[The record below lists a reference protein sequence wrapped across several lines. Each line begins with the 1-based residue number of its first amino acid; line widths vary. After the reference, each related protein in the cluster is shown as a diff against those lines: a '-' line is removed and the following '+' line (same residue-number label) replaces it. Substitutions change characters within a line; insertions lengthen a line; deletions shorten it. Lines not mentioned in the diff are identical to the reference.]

1 VRDGSEVHRSPK
13 GSVPEVERGLAHS
26 ARPWRLVFATSLIA
40 GVVQI
45 ALIRELSA
53 YHALS
58 SVDLSIRL
66 VIAVVIAAYGIGAVL
81 CPLIGRFGEPRALAA
96 LGGGLALYL
105 ITLLV
110 AGLWWLESQL
120 SASAVDAFHL
130 LALGALVAPPFVA
143 CGMVVAH
150 LVTNL
155 QRHSPDRIGAFVGLS
170 LVGTMAGV
178 ILSYHYAQ
186 WVGINSLMVLA
197 ALCALPLLLD
207 RPILASVVAV
217 IVTALPVEGW
227 LEDQRDSRPDFF
239 GPVTVENTELVFS
252 GWSPHQKVDLYTF
265 EDEILLG
272 CYNGFWQWWVAAR
285 TDHPNAFP
293 GYSLLYAADRIE
305 DRDVLVI
312 GSGAG
317 MGLLHLEAS
326 RPRSI
331 TAVELDPLVVELSRG
346 PFASFNDRIYDRVKV
361 FVMDGRSF
369 LEATDQ
375 NFDVIIYEAS
385 FLTATHPK
393 VAVSAENYLYTREGI
408 EAALR
413 HLRPGGIGIITY
425 AGSNLAFA
433 RVIEGI
439 KNLGASVETLQVIAD
454 ETLWPHMPA
463 LIFGLDAQQVK
474 DIREQVFAT
483 ETTARVGP
491 YLSNTTGAEPITD
504 ARPFLYAG
512 RPGELQPLAWIIAAC
527 VAALLFGMRRP
538 KQRAVRSYYFLVGA
552 AFMLVQY
559 GLISAFRSFLGDP
572 VTTAYAIVLFL
583 LGGMAIGSMQLS
595 AFLLWSSQR
604 QCAFAAVALL
614 VSTATIWWLPLD
626 LAFAPIGVRSLLAAI
641 AVVPIAVL
649 LGIFFPLGLRGQ
661 PHEAVPTAYLYD
673 ALGTIAGF
681 MLFYWVALQAG
692 TTAPFAFGAVAYAAA
707 WWVLPARIGR
717 LPA

>member
-1 VRDGSEVHRSPK
+1 MEANDCSSAGPAIGLERPVH
-13 GSVPEVERGLAHS
+13 
-26 ARPWRLVFATSLIA
+26 PWRLVFGASLIA

-81 CPLIGRFGEPRALAA
+81 SPLIGRFGESRTLAV

-105 ITLLV
+105 IALLV

-120 SASAVDAFHL
+120 SASAVDAVEL
-130 LALGALVAPPFVA
+130 LALGALVSPPFVA

-150 LVTNL
+150 LATNL
-155 QRHSPDRIGAFVGLS
+155 QRHSPHRIGAFVGLS

-186 WVGINSLMVLA
+186 WIGVNSLMVLA
-197 ALCALPLLLD
+197 ALCALPVFVD
-207 RPILASVVAV
+207 RPIIAALVAV
-217 IVTALPVEGW
+217 IVMALPVEGW
-227 LEDQRDSRPDFF
+227 LEEQRDSRPDFF
-239 GPVTVENTELVFS
+239 GPVSIENTELVFS
-252 GWSPHQKVDLYTF
+252 GWSPHQKVDFYTF

-293 GYSLLYAADRIE
+293 GYALLYAADRIE

-331 TAVELDPLVVELSRG
+331 TAIELDPLVVELSRG
-346 PFASFNDRIYDRVKV
+346 RFAAFNDRIYDRVEV
-361 FVMDGRSF
+361 FAMDGRSF

-375 NFDVIIYEAS
+375 QFDVIIYEAS
-385 FLTATHPK
+385 FLTAAHPK

-408 EAALR
+408 EVALQ
-413 HLRPGGIGIITY
+413 HLRPGGLGIVTY
-425 AGSNLAFA
+425 AGSNRAFA
-433 RVIEGI
+433 RVIAGI
-439 KNLGASVETLQVIAD
+439 ESQGASVATLRVIAN
-454 ETLWPHMPA
+454 ETLWPQMPA
-463 LIFGLDAQQVK
+463 LIFGRDAQQV
-474 DIREQVFAT
+474 DRVLEQLFAA
-483 ETTARVGP
+483 ETSAQVGP
-491 YLSNTTGAEPITD
+491 YLSNSTGAEPITD

-512 RPGELQPLAWIIAAC
+512 RPGELQPLGWMIAAC
-527 VAALLFGMRRP
+527 LATLVVGLRRS
-538 KQRAVRSYYFLVGA
+538 KQRAVRSYYFLIGT

-559 GLISAFRSFLGDP
+559 GMVSAFRSFLGDP

-583 LGGMAIGSMQLS
+583 LGGMALGSTRLPV
-595 AFLLWSSQR
+595 FLAWSHPR
-604 QCAFAAVALL
+604 QCAFAAAALL
-614 VSTATIWWLPLD
+614 ISAATIWWLPLD
-626 LAFAPIGVRSLLAAI
+626 LAFTPIGFRSLLAAI
-641 AVVPIAVL
+641 AVVPVAVL

-661 PHEAVPTAYLYD
+661 THEAVATAYLYD
-673 ALGTIAGF
+673 ALGTITGF
-681 MLFYWVALQAG
+681 VLFYLIALQAG
-692 TTAPFAFGAVAYAAA
+692 TAAPFAFGAVAYTAA
-707 WWVLPARIGR
+707 WWILPARIGR
-717 LPA
+717 LPS

>member
-1 VRDGSEVHRSPK
+1 MQASDCPTAGSAV
-13 GSVPEVERGLAHS
+13 GLEQPT
-26 ARPWRLVFATSLIA
+26 RPWRLVFGTSLVA

-66 VIAVVIAAYGIGAVL
+66 VIAVVIAGYGIGAVL
-81 CPLIGRFGEPRALAA
+81 SPLIGRFGESRSLAA

-105 ITLLV
+105 IALLV
-110 AGLWWLESQL
+110 AGLWWLEAQL
-120 SASAVDAFHL
+120 SASAVDVVQL
-130 LALGALVAPPFVA
+130 VALGALVAPPFVA

-155 QRHSPDRIGAFVGLS
+155 QRHAPHRIGAFVGLS

-186 WVGINSLMVLA
+186 WIGVNSLMVLA
-197 ALCALPLLLD
+197 ALCALPVLLD
-207 RPILASVVAV
+207 RPIIAALVAA

-227 LEDQRDSRPDFF
+227 LEAQRDSRPDFF
-239 GPVTVENTELVFS
+239 GPVSIENTELVFS

-293 GYSLLYAADRIE
+293 GYSLLYAPDRIE

-346 PFASFNDRIYDRVKV
+346 PFAEFNDRIYDRVEV
-361 FVMDGRSF
+361 FAIDGRSF
-369 LEATDQ
+369 LEATDRQ
-375 NFDVIIYEAS
+375 FDVIIYEAS

-408 EAALR
+408 EVALQ
-413 HLRPGGIGIITY
+413 HLRPGGLGIVAY
-425 AGSNLAFA
+425 AGTNRAFA
-433 RVIEGI
+433 RVIAGI
-439 KNLGASVETLQVIAD
+439 EHEGASVATLRVIAD
-454 ETLWPHMPA
+454 ETLWPQMPA
-463 LIFGLDAQQVK
+463 LIFGRDAQQV
-474 DIREQVFAT
+474 DRVLEQVFAT
-483 ETTARVGP
+483 KTSARVGP
-491 YLSNTTGAEPITD
+491 YLSDTAGAEPITD

-512 RPGELQPLAWIIAAC
+512 RPGELRPLAWMVAVC
-527 VAALLFGMRRP
+527 FAALFVGLRRP
-538 KQRAVRSYYFLVGA
+538 KQRAVRSYYFLIGA

-559 GLISAFRSFLGDP
+559 GMVSAFRSFLGDP

-583 LGGMAIGSMQLS
+583 LGGMALGSTRLPV
-595 AFLLWSSQR
+595 FLAWSRPR
-604 QCAFAAVALL
+604 QWVFAAAALL
-614 VSTATIWWLPLD
+614 VSAATILWLPLD
-626 LAFAPIGVRSLLAAI
+626 LAFEPIWFRSLLAAI
-641 AVVPIAVL
+641 AVVPVAVL

-661 PHEAVPTAYLYD
+661 THEAVATAYLYD

-681 MLFYWVALQAG
+681 VLFYLIALQAG
-692 TTAPFAFGAVAYAAA
+692 TAAPFACGAAAYAAA
-707 WWVLPARIGR
+707 WWILPARIGR
-717 LPA
+717 LPS

>member
-1 VRDGSEVHRSPK
+1 MEANDCSSAGPAIGLERPVH
-13 GSVPEVERGLAHS
+13 
-26 ARPWRLVFATSLIA
+26 PWRLVFGASLIA

-81 CPLIGRFGEPRALAA
+81 SPLIGRFGESRTLAV

-105 ITLLV
+105 IALLV

-120 SASAVDAFHL
+120 SASAVDAVEL

-143 CGMVVAH
+143 CGMVIAH
-150 LVTNL
+150 LATNL
-155 QRHSPDRIGAFVGLS
+155 QRHSPHRIGAFVGLS

-186 WVGINSLMVLA
+186 WIGVNSLMVLA
-197 ALCALPLLLD
+197 ALCALPVFVD
-207 RPILASVVAV
+207 RPIIAALVAV
-217 IVTALPVEGW
+217 IVMALPVEGW
-227 LEDQRDSRPDFF
+227 LEEQRDSRPDFF
-239 GPVTVENTELVFS
+239 GPVSIENTELVFS
-252 GWSPHQKVDLYTF
+252 GWSPHQKVDFYTF

-293 GYSLLYAADRIE
+293 GYALLYAADRIE

-331 TAVELDPLVVELSRG
+331 TAIELDPLVVELSRG
-346 PFASFNDRIYDRVKV
+346 RFAAFNDRIYDRVEV
-361 FVMDGRSF
+361 FAMDGRSF

-375 NFDVIIYEAS
+375 QFDVIIYEAS
-385 FLTATHPK
+385 FLTAAHPK

-408 EAALR
+408 EVALQ
-413 HLRPGGIGIITY
+413 HLRPGGHGIVTY
-425 AGSNLAFA
+425 AGSNRAFA
-433 RVIEGI
+433 RVIAGI
-439 KNLGASVETLQVIAD
+439 ESQGASVATLRVIAN
-454 ETLWPHMPA
+454 ETLWPQMPA
-463 LIFGLDAQQVK
+463 LIFGRDAQQV
-474 DIREQVFAT
+474 DRVLEQLFAA
-483 ETTARVGP
+483 ETSAQVGP
-491 YLSNTTGAEPITD
+491 YLSNSTGAESITD

-512 RPGELQPLAWIIAAC
+512 RPGELQPLGWMIAAC
-527 VAALLFGMRRP
+527 LATLVVGLRRS
-538 KQRAVRSYYFLVGA
+538 KQRAVRSYYFLIGT

-559 GLISAFRSFLGDP
+559 GMVSAFRSFLGDP

-583 LGGMAIGSMQLS
+583 LGGMALGSTRLPV
-595 AFLLWSSQR
+595 FLAWSHPR
-604 QCAFAAVALL
+604 QCAFAAAALL
-614 VSTATIWWLPLD
+614 ISAATIWWLPLD
-626 LAFAPIGVRSLLAAI
+626 LAFTPIGFRSLLAAI
-641 AVVPIAVL
+641 AVVPVAVL

-661 PHEAVPTAYLYD
+661 THEAVATAYLYD
-673 ALGTIAGF
+673 ALGTITGF
-681 MLFYWVALQAG
+681 VLFYLIALQAG
-692 TTAPFAFGAVAYAAA
+692 TAAPFAFGAVAYAAA
-707 WWVLPARIGR
+707 WWILPARIGR
-717 LPA
+717 LPS

>member
-1 VRDGSEVHRSPK
+1 MEGSDVQAQSPDPAVGSEIGFEHP
-13 GSVPEVERGLAHS
+13 
-26 ARPWRLVFATSLIA
+26 ARPWRLVFGTSLIA

-66 VIAVVIAAYGIGAVL
+66 VIAVVIAAYGIGAAL
-81 CPLIGRFGEPRALAA
+81 SPLVGRFGESRALVAIGSA
-96 LGGGLALYL
+96 LAFYL
-105 ITLLV
+105 IALLV
-110 AGLWWLESQL
+110 AGLWWLDSQL
-120 SASAVDAFHL
+120 SANAVDAFRL

-150 LVTNL
+150 LATNL

-178 ILSYHYAQ
+178 ILSHHYAQ
-186 WVGINSLMVLA
+186 WIGINSLMVLA
-197 ALCALPLLLD
+197 ALCALPVLLD
-207 RPILASVVAV
+207 RQIIAASVAA
-217 IVTALPVEGW
+217 IVTVLPMEGW
-227 LEDQRDSRPDFF
+227 LEAQRESRPDFF
-239 GPVTVENTELVFS
+239 GPVNIENTELVFS

-293 GYSLLYAADRIE
+293 GYSLLYAADWIE
-305 DRDVLVI
+305 NRDVLVI

-317 MGLLHLEAS
+317 MGLLHLEIS

-346 PFASFNDRIYDRVKV
+346 PFAAFNDRIYDRVEV
-361 FVMDGRSF
+361 FAMDGRSF

-385 FLTATHPK
+385 FLTAAHPK
-393 VAVSAENYLYTREGI
+393 VAVSVENYLYTREGI
-408 EAALR
+408 EAGLQR
-413 HLRPGGIGIITY
+413 LRPGGLGIVIY
-425 AGSNLAFA
+425 AGSIRAFA
-433 RVIEGI
+433 RVIAGI
-439 KNLGASVETLQVIAD
+439 ERQGATVATLRVVAE
-454 ETLWPHMPA
+454 ETLWPQMPA
-463 LIFGLDAQQVK
+463 LIFARDAQQV
-474 DIREQVFAT
+474 DRVLEQVFAT
-483 ETTARVGP
+483 ETSARVGP

-512 RPGELQPLAWIIAAC
+512 RPGELRPLAWTIAAC
-527 VAALLFGMRRP
+527 LAALVIGLRGPKRRT
-538 KQRAVRSYYFLVGA
+538 VRLYYFLIGA

-559 GLISAFRSFLGDP
+559 GIVSTFRSFLGDP

-583 LGGMAIGSMQLS
+583 LGGMALGSTRLPV
-595 AFLLWSSQR
+595 FLAWPRPR
-604 QCAFAAVALL
+604 QCVFTAAALL
-614 VSTATIWWLPLD
+614 VSVTTIWWLPLD
-626 LAFAPIGVRSLLAAI
+626 LAFAPIAIRSLLAAI
-641 AVVPIAVL
+641 AVVPVAVL

-661 PHEAVPTAYLYD
+661 THEAVATAYLYD

-681 MLFYWVALQAG
+681 MLFYLVALQAG
-692 TTAPFAFGAVAYAAA
+692 TTAPFAVGAVAYAAA

-717 LPA
+717 LPL

>member
-1 VRDGSEVHRSPK
+1 MEASDSPPAEPA
-13 GSVPEVERGLAHS
+13 VGLDQS
-26 ARPWRLVFATSLIA
+26 ARPWRLVFGASLIA

-81 CPLIGRFGEPRALAA
+81 SPLIGRFGEARTLAA
-96 LGGGLALYL
+96 LGIGLALYL
-105 ITLLV
+105 IALLV

-120 SASAVDAFHL
+120 SASAVDAVQL
-130 LALGALVAPPFVA
+130 LTLGALVAPPFVA

-155 QRHSPDRIGAFVGLS
+155 QRHSPHRIGAFVGLS

-186 WVGINSLMVLA
+186 WVGVNSLMVLA
-197 ALCALPLLLD
+197 ALCALPVLMD
-207 RPILASVVAV
+207 RLKTAALVAV
-217 IVTALPVEGW
+217 IVTALPLEGW
-227 LEDQRDSRPDFF
+227 LEAQRESRPDFF
-239 GPVTVENTELVFS
+239 GPVSTETTELVFS

-265 EDEILLG
+265 EEEILLG

-293 GYSLLYAADRIE
+293 GYSLLYNSDWIE
-305 DRDVLVI
+305 NRDVLVI

-317 MGLLHLEAS
+317 MGLLHLEDS
-326 RPRSI
+326 HPRSI

-346 PFASFNDRIYDRVKV
+346 PFASFNDRIYDRVDIYA
-361 FVMDGRSF
+361 MDGRSF
-369 LEATDQ
+369 LEATDKK
-375 NFDVIIYEAS
+375 FDVIIYEAS

-408 EAALR
+408 EAALQR
-413 HLRPGGIGIITY
+413 LRPGGLGIVTY
-425 AGSNLAFA
+425 AGSNRAFA

-439 KNLGASVETLQVIAD
+439 KQQGATVASLRVVAND
-454 ETLWPHMPA
+454 TLWPIMPA
-463 LIFGLDAQQVK
+463 LIFGRDA
-474 DIREQVFAT
+474 EQVDRVLEKIFAS
-483 ETTARVGP
+483 ETSARVGP
-491 YLSNTTGAEPITD
+491 YMTKATGAKSITD

-512 RPGELQPLAWIIAAC
+512 RPGELQPLAWMTAGC
-527 VAALLFGMRRP
+527 LAALCFGLRKPR
-538 KQRAVRSYYFLVGA
+538 QRAVRSYFFLIGA

-559 GLISAFRSFLGDP
+559 ALVSAFRSFLGDP
-572 VTTAYAIVLFL
+572 VTTAYAIILFL
-583 LGGMAIGSMQLS
+583 LGGMAFGSARLPV
-595 AFLLWSSQR
+595 FLAWSRRR
-604 QCAFAAVALL
+604 QCICAGAALL
-614 VSTATIWWLPLD
+614 ISTATTWWLPLD
-626 LAFAPIGVRSLLAAI
+626 LAFVPIGFRSLLAAI
-641 AVVPIAVL
+641 AVVPVAVL

-661 PHEAVPTAYLYD
+661 THEAVATAYLYD

-681 MLFYWVALQAG
+681 MLFYLVALQAG
-692 TTAPFAFGAVAYAAA
+692 IAAPFGLGAVAYAAA
-707 WWVLPARIGR
+707 WWVLPAGKRNY
-717 LPA
+717 LT